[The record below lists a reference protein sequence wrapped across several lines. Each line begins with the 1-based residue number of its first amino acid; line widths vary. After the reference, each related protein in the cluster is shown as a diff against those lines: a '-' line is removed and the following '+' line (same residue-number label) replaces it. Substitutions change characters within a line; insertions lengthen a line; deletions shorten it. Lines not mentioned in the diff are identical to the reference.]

1 MIPQVEE
8 PFLRLARAPLGMILC
23 TGPTGAGKTTTLY
36 AALTEVNDPTK
47 NTITV
52 EDPVEYQ
59 FEGINQMQV
68 MENGFDFAT
77 GLRGILRQDPDVI
90 LVGEIRDEE
99 TARIAMQASLTGHL
113 VLSSMHA
120 IDSVSALHRFV
131 DMGIEP
137 FLVSSAIN
145 GVVGQRLLRRLC
157 SNCKAPTQP
166 KPSHVSVV
174 ADFTDG
180 QQPDVWFGPVGCH
193 MCEQTGYRGR
203 IGVYELLVMTEKIR
217 ELVVTRATHAEV
229 TEAAIAE
236 GLRTMA
242 AQAFQLVVDGVTTVE
257 EVYRSVYAPGGA
269 DDEPLALGPGPRALD
284 KGAEAIPAGPATLP
298 EDGVEWTPE
307 TPAAPTAASVD
318 DPAAATFAAPE
329 QVPSEPPAEVVSGHV
344 VPPPFQPPPVPSD
357 DPLRTDPQQAE
368 GDDGHTATVSDLN
381 ARREASA

>member
-1 MIPQVEE
+1 
-8 PFLRLARAPLGMILC
+8 
-23 TGPTGAGKTTTLY
+23 
-36 AALTEVNDPTK
+36 
-47 NTITV
+47 
-52 EDPVEYQ
+52 
-59 FEGINQMQV
+59 
-68 MENGFDFAT
+68 
-77 GLRGILRQDPDVI
+77 
-90 LVGEIRDEE
+90 
-99 TARIAMQASLTGHL
+99 
-113 VLSSMHA
+113 
-120 IDSVSALHRFV
+120 
-131 DMGIEP
+131 
-137 FLVSSAIN
+137 
-145 GVVGQRLLRRLC
+145 
-157 SNCKAPTQP
+157 
-166 KPSHVSVV
+166 
-174 ADFTDG
+174 
-180 QQPDVWFGPVGCH
+180 
-193 MCEQTGYRGR
+193 
-203 IGVYELLVMTEKIR
+203 
-217 ELVVTRATHAEV
+217 LVVTRATHAEV

-269 DDEPLALGPGPRALD
+269 DDEPLALGPGPKALD

-318 DPAAATFAAPE
+318 QPAAAATFAAPE